1 MSKYDEKS
9 LCDDMDQD
17 DDEVDVEIKEEEE
30 EEPRDCRSNTK
41 TQFANF
47 SGETRSV
54 ARERLV
60 DVLLL
65 QFCLCWPGRPLRR
78 KILNARCESFTHWS
92 DLPAPLLFSIQLNR
106 KTINSETSF
115 KIKINY
121 CKWWSRAAS
130 RSQ

>member
-47 SGETRSV
+47 SGE
-54 ARERLV
+54 
-60 DVLLL
+60 
-65 QFCLCWPGRPLRR
+65 
-78 KILNARCESFTHWS
+78 I
-92 DLPAPLLFSIQLNR
+92 
-106 KTINSETSF
+106 
-115 KIKINY
+115 
-121 CKWWSRAAS
+121 
-130 RSQ
+130 